1 MTNSMR
7 RGRRPPDLL
16 NGATPC
22 LLQSHTSFEVVVSK
36 KWYSYFVV
44 TDESKAADPAA
55 ASESALPA
63 PVRASDLVPESA
75 PPAVPPLVDATPSAD
90 LSIVYESAKI
100 APPPHGYTVLKVAEM
115 LQSEHIR
122 GLPPDVRRK
131 SVLVAL
137 DAAGVKIDD
146 IVQDAVRRDRALD
159 TYERVL
165 QQHVDQLSATSAA
178 ENQQLEEQIA
188 RRVAELRAQID
199 DNIRRVAA
207 EQAEL
212 HAWRARKQQ
221 EEALIAET
229 VAHFVSENPITIARG
244 EESRKGDADVR

>member
-1 MTNSMR
+1 V
-7 RGRRPPDLL
+7 G
-16 NGATPC
+16 
-22 LLQSHTSFEVVVSK
+22 VSK

-44 TDESKAADPAA
+44 TDESKTAVPDVAAPAA
-55 ASESALPA
+55 APPL
-63 PVRASDLVPESA
+63 RASDLVPEPAIPEA
-75 PPAVPPLVDATPSAD
+75 PPLATPTAD

-100 APPPHGYTVLKVAEM
+100 AAPPHGYTVLKVAEM

-122 GLPPDVRRK
+122 GLPADVRRK

-165 QQHVDQLSATSAA
+165 QQHVDELAATTAA
-178 ENQQLEEQIA
+178 ENRQIEEEIA
-188 RRVAELRAQID
+188 QRVAELRARID
-199 DNIRRVAA
+199 ENTRRLAA

-212 HAWRARKQQ
+212 QTWRRHKQQ
-221 EEALIAET
+221 EEAAIAEA
-229 VAHFVSENPITIARG
+229 VSHFVSENPITLTTG
-244 EESRKGDADVR
+244 TEQRKGETDVG